1 MSAARELED
10 LAREDASD
18 AIKHDTQG
26 SHGAAIQKYQRATST
41 LLKLVKLYPGYNLNQ
56 LWVDRASSYQERIQT
71 LRDSRGSIDDQNL
84 DLESNGNGVT
94 KPLIVEPVKA
104 TYNEL
109 IVKEKPDI
117 KWDEVVGLDN
127 AKSSLR
133 ESIVF
138 PHQRPDLFPLGWPR
152 GFLLYG
158 PPGCGKTMLAACVA
172 HEIDGEFITIDAATI
187 MSRWLGEAEKNVAKL
202 FNSARRL
209 LEKGKPVIIFIDEL
223 DSLLGSRDQEV
234 GGEVRVRNQFLKE
247 MDGVSDKGKKL
258 YLYII
263 GATNKPWALDWPFL
277 RRFEKRIHIPLP
289 CLEARINLLKSLAE
303 PLHIDLDVELTEL
316 GSLTEG
322 YSGSDLKD
330 IFQVVQIRTVSEL
343 FASGQA
349 NDKSAKPRS
358 ITTSDFTDVLSNR
371 KPSVSKEME
380 KAYHTWGENFQ
391 AL

>member
-1 MSAARELED
+1 MNAARELED
-10 LAREDASD
+10 LARKDASD
-18 AIKHDTQG
+18 AIQFDSQG
-26 SHGAAIQKYQRATST
+26 SHGVAIQKYQKATST
-41 LLKLVKLYPGYNLNQ
+41 LLRLVKLYPTYNLNK
-56 LWVDRASSYQERIQT
+56 LWVERASSYQDRIHM
-71 LRDSRGSIDDQNL
+71 LRNSRGEIADQEF
-84 DLESNGNGVT
+84 DGESEGNGVN

-109 IVKEKPDI
+109 IVKEKPNI
-117 KWDEVVGLDN
+117 KWDEVIGLDD
-127 AKSSLR
+127 AKRSLR

-172 HEIDGEFITIDAATI
+172 HEIDGEFMTIDAASI

-209 LEKGKPVIIFIDEL
+209 LEKGRPVIIFIDEL

-247 MDGVSDKGKKL
+247 MDGVSDKGKRL
-258 YLYII
+258 HLYII

-289 CLEARINLLKSLAE
+289 SLEARVQLLNSLAA
-303 PLHIDLDVELTEL
+303 PLNLELDVELNEV
-316 GSLTEG
+316 GSVTEG

-330 IFQVVQIRTVSEL
+330 IFQVVQIRVVSEL
-343 FASGQA
+343 FESGQA
-349 NDKSAKPRS
+349 DDTSAQPRY
-358 ITTSDFTDVLSNR
+358 IKTSDFTDVLTNR
-371 KPSVSKEME
+371 KPSVSAEME

>member
-1 MSAARELED
+1 MNAATELED
-10 LAREDASD
+10 LARKDASE
-18 AIKHDTQG
+18 AIRLDTQG
-26 SHGAAIQKYQRATST
+26 VHGTAIQKYQKATST
-41 LLKLVKLYPGYNLNQ
+41 LLRLVKLYPEYNLNK
-56 LWVDRASSYQERIQT
+56 LWVERASSYQDRIHT
-71 LRDSRGSIDDQNL
+71 LRNSRGNIDNQNL
-84 DLESNGNGVT
+84 DLESEGNGVN

-104 TYNEL
+104 TYKEL
-109 IVKEKPDI
+109 IVKEKPNI
-117 KWDEVVGLDN
+117 KWDEVIGLDN
-127 AKSSLR
+127 AKNSLR

-172 HEIDGEFITIDAATI
+172 HEIDGEFITIDAASI

-202 FNSARRL
+202 FNSARKL
-209 LEKGKPVIIFIDEL
+209 LDKGRPVIIFIDEL

-247 MDGVSDKGKKL
+247 MDGVSDKGKHLHL
-258 YLYII
+258 YVV

-289 CLEARINLLKSLAE
+289 NLDARIELLNSLAV
-303 PLHIDLDVELTEL
+303 PLNIDLDVELKEL

-322 YSGSDLKD
+322 YSASDLKD

-349 NDKSAKPRS
+349 NDTSTKPRS
-358 ITTSDFTDVLSNR
+358 ITTSDFTEVLRTR
-371 KPSVSKEME
+371 KPSVSAEME

>member
-1 MSAARELED
+1 
-10 LAREDASD
+10 
-18 AIKHDTQG
+18 
-26 SHGAAIQKYQRATST
+26 
-41 LLKLVKLYPGYNLNQ
+41 
-56 LWVDRASSYQERIQT
+56 
-71 LRDSRGSIDDQNL
+71 
-84 DLESNGNGVT
+84 
-94 KPLIVEPVKA
+94 
-104 TYNEL
+104 
-109 IVKEKPDI
+109 
-117 KWDEVVGLDN
+117 
-127 AKSSLR
+127 
-133 ESIVF
+133 
-138 PHQRPDLFPLGWPR
+138 
-152 GFLLYG
+152 
-158 PPGCGKTMLAACVA
+158 MLAACVA

-247 MDGVSDKGKKL
+247 MDGVADKGKKL

-303 PLHIDLDVELTEL
+303 PLNIDLDVELTEL

-330 IFQVVQIRTVSEL
+330 IFQVVQIKTVSEL

-358 ITTSDFTDVLSNR
+358 ITTSDFTDVLSTR
-371 KPSVSKEME
+371 KPSVSTEME
-380 KAYHTWGENFQ
+380 KAYNTWGENFQ